1 MKRLMTVLGLAAAIS
16 LFWVSPVNAAP
27 TRVQQSSFIAEAA
40 WGIDTGN
47 PLTRHGVDV
56 GIFQSK
62 SGPAVLNANDTTTQ
76 FEENGDVAHTDV
88 TRIENVSSGFTF
100 TRQQPLK
107 GATLSGKNIPATRCT
122 TDYVFGEPDRDT
134 RECTDTFVD
143 LSVKWVGLGE
153 TSRDVFTFHLGPPI
167 VPEAVLN
174 EYEITFVRQAT
185 ATAEEGTFGYE
196 DLGDADQAVL
206 GTDRNGEICVKCP

>member
-1 MKRLMTVLGLAAAIS
+1 MKRFLKALGLGAAIS

-27 TRVQQSSFIAEAA
+27 TQVLQSNFIAEAF
-40 WGIDTGN
+40 WGITDT
-47 PLTRHGVDV
+47 PALRHGVDV
-56 GIFQSK
+56 RVFQSK
-62 SGPAVLNANDTTTQ
+62 SGPAVLNASDTTTQ
-76 FEENGDVAHTDV
+76 FEENGDIAHTDV
-88 TRIENVSSGFTF
+88 TRIENVSSVFTF

-107 GATLSGKNIPATRCT
+107 GATLSGTNIPATRCT

-143 LSVKWVGLGE
+143 LSVKLVGVGE

-174 EYEITFVRQAT
+174 EHEITFVRQAT
-185 ATAEEGTFGYE
+185 ATGTFNVP
-196 DLGDADQAVL
+196 LGTADHAAL
-206 GTDRNGEICVKCP
+206 GTDRNGAICVKCP